1 MSQNVIIRPKMDF
14 SNKADNCYSDHVLS
28 DKFPAKSSKLSK
40 STLTSE
46 PREGQLVYDKKRWIG
61 KIRIKLLLHSDQ

>member
-28 DKFPAKSSKLSK
+28 DKFPAKSSKL
-40 STLTSE
+40 TQEYIDL
-46 PREGQLVYDKKRWIG
+46 REGQLVYDKKRWIG